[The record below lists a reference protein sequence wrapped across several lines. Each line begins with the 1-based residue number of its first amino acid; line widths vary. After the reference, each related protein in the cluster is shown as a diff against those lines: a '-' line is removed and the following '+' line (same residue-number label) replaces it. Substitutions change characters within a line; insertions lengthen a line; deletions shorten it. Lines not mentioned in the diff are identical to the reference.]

1 MLFMTSPSA
10 FSSATLPSHIS
21 TSYHPLLPKSHGPST
36 GFSKAAFSPVFG
48 SLLMNVAT
56 TPSVTTRVLTTR
68 HRRHHSNTGSLERD
82 EVFVPKTKS
91 RVAWYSK
98 HLNNPPGRALSL
110 ARGALA
116 TMDRDYGILN
126 KVFHNM
132 TDTHVAHHLFSN
144 MPHYHAMEATK
155 AIKPILG
162 EFYQFDDTPIYKA
175 LWREAKE
182 CLYVEPDDGA
192 PQKGVFWYRNEF

>member
-1 MLFMTSPSA
+1 VLYSIATSQGLA
-10 FSSATLPSHIS
+10 FLICI
-21 TSYHPLLPKSHGPST
+21 YGVPLLIAN
-36 GFSKAAFSPVFG
+36 GF
-48 SLLMNVAT
+48 L
-56 TPSVTTRVLTTR
+56 VTITYLQHT
-68 HRRHHSNTGSLERD
+68 H
-82 EVFVPKTKS
+82 P
-91 RVAWYSK
+91 
-98 HLNNPPGRALSL
+98 ALPHYDSSEWGWL
-110 ARGALA
+110 RGALA

-126 KVFHNM
+126 KVFHNI

-144 MPHYHAMEATK
+144 IPHYHAMVATK

-192 PQKGVFWYRNEF
+192 PEKGVFWYRNEF